1 MCRKNHRSKDCN
13 NSLILFGW
21 KSLPHVPKLV
31 NWLHELNIHGGVVE
45 VEEGAEKVL
54 RKDGGEHADGP
65 VLNQRVLPLQ
75 YVKEDRIKIGHH
87 HKSIHD
93 EESKD

>member
-1 MCRKNHRSKDCN
+1 M
-13 NSLILFGW
+13 
-21 KSLPHVPKLV
+21 
-31 NWLHELNIHGGVVE
+31 
-45 VEEGAEKVL
+45 L

-65 VLNQRVLPLQ
+65 VLDQCVLPLQ
-75 YVKEDRIKIGHH
+75 YVKENGIKIGNH